1 MHTFILDPSWPAWAH
16 MWPQH
21 HVAPLLTVAVDPPGT
36 WLFLGGLSAVVKSP
50 PGFPSDKLNKL
61 NFFRLIDQLTS
72 ERHNEA
78 TLIFFFPC
86 SVSLT
91 SGHHV
96 CLSQM

>member
-1 MHTFILDPSWPAWAH
+1 M
-16 MWPQH
+16 
-21 HVAPLLTVAVDPPGT
+21 
-36 WLFLGGLSAVVKSP
+36 VKSP

-91 SGHHV
+91 SAHHV
-96 CLSQM
+96 DLSQM